1 MFPMSHSLSFDDVF
15 AHEAVEYFMVG
26 IKGKFKKPYKV
37 VLGKCFI
44 LCLSLQAVFQWTPEL
59 LP

>member
-1 MFPMSHSLSFDDVF
+1 MSHSLNFDDAL

-37 VLGKCFI
+37 VLGKCFV
-44 LCLSLQAVFQWTPEL
+44 LCLNSQAVFQWTAEL
-59 LP
+59 FP